1 MKSQSLV
8 RRLLISTLLILLLL
22 WTSMVVSVAWVIK
35 HETDE
40 IFDSS
45 LQETAQR
52 LLPLAVMQLK
62 THDRE
67 DDDEDDEDDEHAL
80 EADEDSLEPAQH
92 DEYLVYQVF
101 HASGRM
107 LLRSHAAPTTP
118 IAPEL
123 RQGFQR
129 TAKHLVYIE
138 KTLSGEFFLAL
149 AEKFNHRKDTLLS
162 TMKYLLMPLLALLP
176 LSALS
181 MLVIVHGARKPLQ
194 KLSVELSSRGGSDL
208 NPLAVKDLPQELQP
222 LVNTMNDLMHRL
234 QSAFEAERNFTANSA
249 HELRTPLAAASAQLH
264 VLENTSLNDGQRQ
277 TLYTVR
283 KVLQRLQ
290 ALTEKL
296 LQLARAESGIAW
308 KSGDVDLGQLLELLC
323 RDLQWR
329 TDLKLELKLPPS
341 PVIVQGDVDALGIV
355 FSNLLENAIK
365 YASPGSPIRVEM
377 STGPTQIRIINDCD
391 PLPVQALQRLHER
404 FYRVRPDSRGAG
416 LGLSIVQALLEPTSI
431 DFSIHSPTEARNRGF
446 EARLT
451 WPNISKTT
459 AASQ

>member
-1 MKSQSLV
+1 MKPHSLV
-8 RRLLISTLLILLLL
+8 RRLLISTLLILLVL

-62 THDRE
+62 THDGE
-67 DDDEDDEDDEHAL
+67 GDKEEHDEHAL

-101 HASGRM
+101 NASGRM

-118 IAPEL
+118 LAPEL

-129 TAKHLVYIE
+129 TAKHLIYIE
-138 KTLSGEFFLAL
+138 KTRSGEFLLAL
-149 AEKFNHRKDTLLS
+149 AEKANHRTDTLLS
-162 TMKYLLMPLLALLP
+162 TLKYLLMPLLALLP

-181 MLVIVHGARKPLQ
+181 MLVIVRGARKPLQ
-194 KLSVELSSRGGSDL
+194 KLGVELSSRGGSDL
-208 NPLAVKDLPQELQP
+208 NPLTVQNLPQELQP
-222 LVNTMNDLMHRL
+222 LANTLNELMYRL
-234 QSAFEAERNFTANSA
+234 KSALDAERNFTANSA
-249 HELRTPLAAASAQLH
+249 HELRTPLAAASAQLAF
-264 VLENTSLNDGQRQ
+264 LEKTSLNDGQLQ
-277 TLYTVR
+277 TLHTVR
-283 KVLQRLQ
+283 QMLQRLQ
-290 ALTEKL
+290 TLSEKL

-323 RDLQWR
+323 RDFQWR
-329 TDLKLELKLPPS
+329 TDLRLELDLPVS
-341 PVIVQGDVDALGIV
+341 PVIVQGDIDALGIV
-355 FSNLLENAIK
+355 LANLLENAIK
-365 YASPGSPIRVEM
+365 YASPGSPIRIEL
-377 STGPTQIRIINDCD
+377 STEPAQIRIINDCD

-416 LGLSIVQALLEPTSI
+416 LGLSIVRALLEPTAI
-431 DFSIHSPTEARNRGF
+431 DFSIHSPTEGANRGF
-446 EARLT
+446 EGRLT
-451 WPNISKTT
+451 WPSNR
-459 AASQ
+459 